1 MRIADLK
8 RAVEDVILRP
18 EDNRIS
24 DISKRSTIAAL
35 DLCQLER
42 GSDTTAISIG
52 AEVQQ
57 RGSAATLTS
66 FSCSGEMSASPSES
80 TCSTS
85 VTTSSGP
92 FPAQPPLSMSTSLDT
107 MALRQSF
114 LCRPSFGAS
123 RRSSRVL
130 PHLSHTKRK
139 RSNSVSSCMNKGICG
154 TADAVSQVGISSTSM
169 GGASALSL
177 PPTARHTPFRFGD
190 LDERQY
196 AACSAVGIPATSISY
211 HNPVTES
218 SPSHKQE
225 DTLEVL
231 SALNE
236 SIVEWPPRIARRE
249 FTQATRNPYEV
260 REAAQTTIHPLREG
274 AVSQVTSDESA
285 SNSLSFTA
293 FREPSNACDIDELMD
308 CD

>member
-35 DLCQLER
+35 DLCQAY
-42 GSDTTAISIG
+42 TTAINID
-52 AEVQQ
+52 AEIQQ

-107 MALRQSF
+107 MALRQSL

-139 RSNSVSSCMNKGICG
+139 RSNSVSSCMNKGMSG
-154 TADAVSQVGISSTSM
+154 TADAVSQVGVSSTSM

-196 AACSAVGIPATSISY
+196 AACSAAGIPASSISY
-211 HNPVTES
+211 PNPVTES
-218 SPSHKQE
+218 PPFHKQE
-225 DTLEVL
+225 DTLEML

-236 SIVEWPPRIARRE
+236 SSVDWPHIAHKE
-249 FTQATRNPYEV
+249 FTQTTRNPYEV

-274 AVSQVTSDESA
+274 TASRVISDECA

-293 FREPSNACDIDELMD
+293 FRQPSNACDIDELMD